1 LIAMNPT
8 TARRVSKL
16 GNGRWTLEKEDILTT
31 EEPLE
36 VRVHGKSL
44 AVIMRTPGND
54 IELAA
59 GFLVTEGIVE
69 RFDRVGA
76 IEACEDP
83 DNGEA
88 LNVVNVTLIDA
99 EFDEERFRRNF
110 YASSSCGICGK
121 ASIEAIAT
129 KSNPV
134 RGDWRVEVKTLLA
147 MPDKLHA
154 AQRVFAQTGSLHAA
168 GIFDLN
174 GDLIDV
180 AEDVGRHNA
189 VDKVIGRA
197 ALEDR
202 LPLDRAILVVSGR
215 ISFEITQKA
224 LMAGIPCIGAVSGA
238 SSLAVELAEQFS
250 MTLAGFLRGD
260 SMVVYHDRDR
270 IIRQNQV

>member
-1 LIAMNPT
+1 MNPT